1 MLGKVIDLIWNEPF
15 YIPNILLK
23 NYRKLNITDS
33 ELIVLVYLI
42 NTDISFNPKQIAK
55 DLNFDLSEIMNIITS
70 LTEKGILKIDIINK
84 KVREEVINLEEL
96 YKKLGFIVVND
107 EIKENSNNIF
117 DIFEKEFGRT
127 LSPID
132 YEIITDWQ
140 KNYNDEIILLALK
153 EAVFNGVNN
162 LRYIDKILIDWNK
175 KGIKNEQDIINDRK
189 NFQSKKQ
196 NKKLFDYDW
205 LNEQDSWV
213 FRWINT

>member
-1 MLGKVIDLIWNEPF
+1 MLDKVIDLIRNEPF

-189 NFQSKKQ
+189 SFQSKKQ

-205 LNEQDSWV
+205 LNEQDS
-213 FRWINT
+213 

>member
-1 MLGKVIDLIWNEPF
+1 MLGKVIDLIRNEPF

-42 NTDISFNPKQIAK
+42 NTDISFNPKRIAK
-55 DLNFDLSEIMNIITS
+55 DLNFDLSEIMNVITS

-175 KGIKNEQDIINDRK
+175 KGIKNEQDIVNDRK

-205 LNEQDSWV
+205 LNEQDS
-213 FRWINT
+213 

>member
-1 MLGKVIDLIWNEPF
+1 MLGKVIDLIRNEPF

-55 DLNFDLSEIMNIITS
+55 DLNFDLSEIMNVITS

-140 KNYNDEIILLALK
+140 KNYNDEIIFLALK

-162 LRYIDKILIDWNK
+162 LRYIDKILIDQNK

-205 LNEQDSWV
+205 LNEQDS
-213 FRWINT
+213 

>member
-1 MLGKVIDLIWNEPF
+1 MLGKVIDLIRNEPF

-96 YKKLGFIVVND
+96 YKKLGFIVIND

-117 DIFEKEFGRT
+117 DVFEKEFGRT
-127 LSPID
+127 LSPMD

-189 NFQSKKQ
+189 SFQSKKQ

-205 LNEQDSWV
+205 LNEQDS
-213 FRWINT
+213 